1 MANVKKKKYTSNSN
15 RYHRKKKNVSEKQK
29 VKKETNV
36 EQIDEIKD
44 NEVKSVDLAIDKL
57 LDEKVLLKDS
67 TKMDEIEKEE
77 VEAFIP
83 EKNSLIETKPD
94 ESLEEETKEEK
105 IFIPYIPEI
114 KEEDEKLEKTSLDMS
129 IPVIEDSSD
138 TKEHE
143 DLSNDNTDS
152 NEKKYESD
160 VTYKENKNNKYL
172 GYNERLLINVI
183 GIVLFFI
190 IGIILVIS
198 SISIKTQNTVLY
210 NQSSNVDYK
219 VYLKPKY

>member
-29 VKKETNV
+29 VKKEANV

-83 EKNSLIETKPD
+83 EENSLIETKPD
-94 ESLEEETKEEK
+94 ESLEEEEKEEEEK
-105 IFIPYIPEI
+105 IFIPYVPEI
-114 KEEDEKLEKTSLDMS
+114 KEDDEKLEKTSLDMS

-138 TKEHE
+138 TKAHE
-143 DLSNDNTDS
+143 DLSNNNTDS
-152 NEKKYESD
+152 NNNIL
-160 VTYKENKNNKYL
+160 TKN
-172 GYNERLLINVI
+172 
-183 GIVLFFI
+183 
-190 IGIILVIS
+190 
-198 SISIKTQNTVLY
+198 QN
-210 NQSSNVDYK
+210 
-219 VYLKPKY
+219 

>member
-1 MANVKKKKYTSNSN
+1 MANVKKRKYTSNSN

-83 EKNSLIETKPD
+83 EENSLIETKPD
-94 ESLEEETKEEK
+94 ESLEEEEKEEK
-105 IFIPYIPEI
+105 TFIPYIPEI
-114 KEEDEKLEKTSLDMS
+114 KEYD
-129 IPVIEDSSD
+129 
-138 TKEHE
+138 
-143 DLSNDNTDS
+143 
-152 NEKKYESD
+152 
-160 VTYKENKNNKYL
+160 
-172 GYNERLLINVI
+172 
-183 GIVLFFI
+183 
-190 IGIILVIS
+190 
-198 SISIKTQNTVLY
+198 
-210 NQSSNVDYK
+210 
-219 VYLKPKY
+219 

>member
-1 MANVKKKKYTSNSN
+1 MASVKKRKYTSNSN

-29 VKKETNV
+29 VKKEANV

-77 VEAFIP
+77 VEVFIP
-83 EKNSLIETKPD
+83 EENSLIETKPD
-94 ESLEEETKEEK
+94 ESLEEEEKEEK

-114 KEEDEKLEKTSLDMS
+114 KEDDEKLEKTSLDMS

-160 VTYKENKNNKYL
+160 ITYKENKNNHLYSA
-172 GYNERLLINVI
+172 
-183 GIVLFFI
+183 LFVPVRRFT
-190 IGIILVIS
+190 GR
-198 SISIKTQNTVLY
+198 
-210 NQSSNVDYK
+210 D
-219 VYLKPKY
+219 P